1 MANAISV
8 DEVSYYRTLVSVK
21 NREAYDA
28 ETTRNNL
35 AVITGVIYVYN
46 ILDAIIFFP
55 EKKLI
60 FQGTV
65 PIELPKVEAGFD
77 GETASVKLTAS
88 F

>member
-1 MANAISV
+1 MNRQISTV
-8 DEVSYYRTLVSVK
+8 PNIVFDR

-28 ETTRNNL
+28 ETTRNTI
-35 AVITGVIYVYN
+35 AVITAGVYIYN
-46 ILDAIIFFP
+46 ILDAIVFFP

-65 PIELPKVEAGFD
+65 PMDLPKIEAGFD
-77 GETASVKLTAS
+77 GETVGVKLTAS